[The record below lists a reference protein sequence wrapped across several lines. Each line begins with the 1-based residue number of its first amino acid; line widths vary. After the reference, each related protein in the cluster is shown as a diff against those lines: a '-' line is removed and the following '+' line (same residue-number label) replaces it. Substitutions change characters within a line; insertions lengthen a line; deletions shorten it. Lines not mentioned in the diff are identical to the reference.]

1 MARSWRARWRPR
13 SPRPLAATSRRFWA
27 RPRRHV
33 MPESCEATVT
43 LTGDLHARPAGALA
57 MAAAKFESAVEL
69 TAGTGRADGKSV
81 LAIMG
86 LGAGG
91 GPGVTAPGPAAR
103 EAVAA
108 LIDILTEATRV
119 GS

>member
-1 MARSWRARWRPR
+1 
-13 SPRPLAATSRRFWA
+13 
-27 RPRRHV
+27 

-57 MAAAKFESAVEL
+57 LAAAKFESAVEL
-69 TAGTGRADGKSV
+69 TAGGGRADGKSV

-86 LGAGG
+86 LGAAGG
-91 GPGVTAPGPAAR
+91 QEVTVRATGPDAG

-108 LIDILTEATRV
+108 LIGILTEATRV
-119 GS
+119 GGS

>member
-1 MARSWRARWRPR
+1 
-13 SPRPLAATSRRFWA
+13 
-27 RPRRHV
+27 
-33 MPESCEATVT
+33 MPENCEATVT

-57 MAAAKFESAVEL
+57 IAAAKFESSVEL

-86 LGAGG
+86 LGATGG
-91 GPGVTAPGPAAR
+91 QEVTVRATGTDAR
-103 EAVAA
+103 EAVTA
-108 LIDILTEATRV
+108 LIGILAEATRV

>member
-1 MARSWRARWRPR
+1 
-13 SPRPLAATSRRFWA
+13 
-27 RPRRHV
+27 

-57 MAAAKFESAVEL
+57 IAAAKFESAVEL
-69 TAGTGRADGKSV
+69 TAGAGRADGKSV

-86 LGAGG
+86 LGAAGG
-91 GPGVTAPGPAAR
+91 QEVTVRATGPDAR

-108 LIDILTEATRV
+108 LIGILTEATRV
-119 GS
+119 GGS